1 MCSPRR
7 RGLPRRRGFPRR
19 GCVRLGELV
28 DRNWD
33 ILVRLG
39 EDFAPPSEGRLR
51 LGEPATV

>member
-7 RGLPRRRGFPRR
+7 RGLPRR
-19 GCVRLGELV
+19 GCVRLGELE
-28 DRNWD
+28 DMNWD

-39 EDFAPPSEGRLR
+39 EDFAPLGEGRLR